1 MSKRARPGL
10 RPMVVAAFLA
20 LLALTAAACGGG
32 AETAPDGA
40 DGDGTDGEAA
50 PAEQGEPTVVRFAF
64 APDAVV
70 DYMVDT
76 GRLAELEDEWNVTL
90 EMTEAFDEFAF
101 FAGGHGD
108 VVSTSSHE
116 VAALEQETDIRTVTF
131 GRYNHNHTQ
140 ILVRSD
146 SDYQTL
152 EDLAGERIAVG
163 SQGSMSTWGA
173 FVADEYGLDFTFEG
187 GDYEIVLNDH
197 AANPELLARG
207 EVEACLCPTEL
218 AAPQHARG
226 EVRALYDA
234 TISELWREEQGHYG
248 IMQNVFTATE
258 EFYDSH
264 PREIAFFLALW
275 EEGIQAWHENSEEII
290 RQYPHHFNVEADED
304 IQWVVDYLGEH
315 DWNVESVYF
324 DEEWIEGEQAFIQ
337 NLKDTGFLDADLPE
351 TRFEPWTAEDVQAQL
366 DGAAR

>member
-1 MSKRARPGL
+1 M
-10 RPMVVAAFLA
+10 
-20 LLALTAAACGGG
+20 
-32 AETAPDGA
+32 
-40 DGDGTDGEAA
+40 
-50 PAEQGEPTVVRFAF
+50 RFAF

-76 GRLAELEDEWNVTL
+76 GTLDELQEEWGITL

-116 VAALEQETDIRTVTF
+116 VAALEQETDISTVTF
-131 GRYNHNHTQ
+131 GRYNHNHTH

-146 SDYQTL
+146 SDYETL
-152 EDLAGERIAVG
+152 EDLVGERVAVG
-163 SQGSMSTWGA
+163 SEGSMSTWGA
-173 FVADEYGLDFTFEG
+173 YAQDEYGVDFTFEG

-197 AANPELLARG
+197 AANPELLVRG

-218 AAPQHARG
+218 AAHQHALE
-226 EVRALYDA
+226 EVRPLYDA
-234 TISELWREEQGHYG
+234 TISELWREEHGHHG

-258 EFYDSH
+258 EFYDAN
-264 PREIAFFLALW
+264 PRAIAFFLDLW
-275 EEGIQAWHENSEEII
+275 DTGIQLWHENSEEII
-290 RQYPHHFNVEADED
+290 TTYPHHFNVEAEED
-304 IQWVVDYLGEH
+304 IAWVVDYLGEH

-324 DEEWIEGEQAFIQ
+324 DQAWVDGEQAFIQ

-366 DGAAR
+366 DGSA